1 VEGLND
7 PTYFNRDKLEKA
19 LEMARRLYIETSV

>member
-1 VEGLND
+1 LND